1 MKALLDAGE
10 DALHFVDQA
19 VLRRRIEPL
28 ELGPRDARGVREL
41 SCPSQYRLD
50 RCVRAG
56 PRADVADCVD
66 ELVDLDVGRPVG
78 LVGFL

>member
-1 MKALLDAGE
+1 MEALLDAGE
-10 DALHFVDQA
+10 DALHLLDQA

-28 ELGPRDARGVREL
+28 ELGRREARGARKL

-66 ELVDLDVGRPVG
+66 ELVDLNIGRPVG